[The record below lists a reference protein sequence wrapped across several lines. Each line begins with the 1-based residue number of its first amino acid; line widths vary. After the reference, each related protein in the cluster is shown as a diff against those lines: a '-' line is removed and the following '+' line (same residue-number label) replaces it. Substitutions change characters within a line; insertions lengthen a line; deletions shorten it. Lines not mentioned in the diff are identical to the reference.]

1 MSNLQQIVNLWRVTG
16 AHLFCRVY
24 NKTGAP
30 FFFGGGEG
38 YIRASNMASNL
49 PAASSQPL
57 KITATKLLSERM
69 YNETGVPSFLF
80 GGGGYGGHTKF
91 GCLLHI

>member
-1 MSNLQQIVNLWRVTG
+1 M
-16 AHLFCRVY
+16 Y

-30 FFFGGGEG
+30 FFFGGGG
-38 YIRASNMASNL
+38 GGVYKGVKHGVK

-57 KITATKLLSERM
+57 KMTATKFLSERM
-69 YNETGVPSFLF
+69 YNETGVPSFLLGG
-80 GGGGYGGHTKF
+80 GGGGYGGYTKF